1 MNITQLKAMLAS
13 KRVRGQLINV
23 WSNVFYHNFSVDHIL
38 NRKGE
43 AVLAFRVRDDKL
55 CITDKSGSDITKL
68 FLELAKGF

>member
-1 MNITQLKAMLAS
+1 MNTTQLKAMLAS

-23 WSNVFYHNFSVDHIL
+23 WSNVFYHHFSVDHIL

-43 AVLAFRVRDDKL
+43 AVLAFRVRDGRL
-55 CITDKSGSDITKL
+55 CITDKSGSDVTKL

>member
-13 KRVRGQLINV
+13 KRIHDQIIKAR
-23 WSNVFYHNFSVDHIL
+23 SNVFYHNFSVDHIL

-55 CITDKSGSDITKL
+55 CITDKSGSDVTKL
-68 FLELAKGF
+68 FLELAKGL

>member
-1 MNITQLKAMLAS
+1 MNTPQIKAMLAS
-13 KRVRGQLINV
+13 KRIHDQIVKA
-23 WSNVFYHNFSVDHIL
+23 WSNVFYHRFSVDHLL

-55 CITDKSGSDITKL
+55 CITDKSGSDVTEL